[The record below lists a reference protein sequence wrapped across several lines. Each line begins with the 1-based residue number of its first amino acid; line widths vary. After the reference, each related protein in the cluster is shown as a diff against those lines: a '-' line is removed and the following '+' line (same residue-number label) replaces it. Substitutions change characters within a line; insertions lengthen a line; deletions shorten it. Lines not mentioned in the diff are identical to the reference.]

1 MALEVVVD
9 KRRIR
14 RDGAKVSI
22 NPKLSRIV
30 LNKKAI
36 KLIEQNYTKQLTHVQ
51 LLIDSGVQDAFWVK
65 PCEPIDFGARKIDTS
80 SRSSLVVGCRLLLRR
95 LKWHGDETRWFPVIW
110 DAENN
115 AARIKLGMALAG

>member
-22 NPKLSRIV
+22 NPKLSRIL
-30 LNKKAI
+30 LNKKAV
-36 KLIEQNYTKQLTHVQ
+36 KLIEQNYRKQLTHVQ
-51 LLIDSGVQDAFWVK
+51 LLIDSGVQDAFWVR

-80 SRSSLVVGCRLLLRR
+80 SGSSLIPSCRLLLRR
-95 LKWHGDETRWFPVIW
+95 LKMEGGETRCFPVIW
-110 DAENN
+110 DAGNN

>member
-9 KRRIR
+9 ERRIC

-36 KLIEQNYTKQLTHVQ
+36 KLIEQNCSKQLTHVQ
-51 LLIDSGVQDAFWVK
+51 LLIDSEIQDAFWVK

-80 SRSSLVVGCRLLLRR
+80 SGSSLVVGCRLLLRK
-95 LKWHGDETRWFPVIW
+95 LKWHGEETRWFPVVW
-110 DAENN
+110 DAGNN
-115 AARIKLGMALAG
+115 AAKIKLGVALAE